1 MIDSKDFKHF
11 QFMSLVIN
19 VISWANA
26 QVVTHKLRITEQ
38 QDYQLATAFYMHFSF
53 THLIVKY
60 YCQLLIMSH
69 YVVFTTNSINN

>member
-38 QDYQLATAFYMHFSF
+38 QDYQLATAFLHA
-53 THLIVKY
+53 L
-60 YCQLLIMSH
+60 
-69 YVVFTTNSINN
+69 